1 MARLTASGRSA
12 MGEWPALMPQPTLA
26 HRGHEETP
34 TGSSASSCLLIFA
47 AADSHVSVPPGLT
60 IALDI
65 PMLAP
70 LHRGCEIV
78 PQGGQL
84 RTPKVKQRGQGEPI
98 PAPHPS
104 LEVTNV

>member
-1 MARLTASGRSA
+1 MARLTASGCSA
-12 MGEWPALMPQPTLA
+12 MGERLALMPQHTLP

-47 AADSHVSVPPGLT
+47 AADSHVPVPPGLT

-70 LHRGCEIV
+70 LHHDCETV
-78 PQGGQL
+78 PQGANSE
-84 RTPKVKQRGQGEPI
+84 RRGLSRG
-98 PAPHPS
+98 AGGSPS
-104 LEVTNV
+104 LRSIPHWR